1 LKTIKCRDLG
11 GVCDLEFSAN
21 TFEEVTELAKQHGMA
36 MFQKQDSGHLEAM
49 SAMQELMKKP
59 EKMQEWFD
67 SKRKMFDS
75 LEEN

>member
-1 LKTIKCRDLG
+1 MKTIKCRDLG
-11 GVCDLEFSAN
+11 GACDLEFSAN
-21 TFEEVTELAKQHGMA
+21 TFEEVTDLAKQHGME
-36 MFQKQDSGHLEAM
+36 MFQKQDSSHLEAM
-49 SAMQELMKKP
+49 NAMQELMKKP